1 MAHRPTSILRE
12 SPKACAARSTATVAG
27 QAQKEV
33 FVNEAHARA
42 DMLLHP
48 AIAGEASAPPTTPQD
63 GVCWLVGPA
72 ATGAWAGREGQLAGR
87 QAGNWLFA
95 APRDGLT
102 VFDLSVGK
110 IRRYANGWHAAN
122 AVAAPAGGTVID
134 TQARSAITGLI
145 AALVAGG
152 ILPSA

>member
-1 MAHRPTSILRE
+1 M
-12 SPKACAARSTATVAG
+12 
-27 QAQKEV
+27 
-33 FVNEAHARA
+33 
-42 DMLLHP
+42 
-48 AIAGEASAPPTTPQD
+48 
-63 GVCWLVGPA
+63 
-72 ATGAWAGREGQLAGR
+72 
-87 QAGNWLFA
+87 
-95 APRDGLT
+95 
-102 VFDLSVGK
+102 FDLSAGK